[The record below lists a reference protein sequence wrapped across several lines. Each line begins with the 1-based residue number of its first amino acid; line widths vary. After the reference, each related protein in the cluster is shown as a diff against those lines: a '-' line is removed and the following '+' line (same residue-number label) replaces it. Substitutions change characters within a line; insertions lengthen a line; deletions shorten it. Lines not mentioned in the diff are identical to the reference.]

1 MNIDSDTISYVL
13 LAFGM
18 AAVTIYLA
26 SSVFCAVFYRERTD
40 VDQITMGVFL
50 ATVLAFL
57 L

>member
-1 MNIDSDTISYVL
+1 MNIDSDTISFIL

-18 AAVTIYLA
+18 AAVAVYLT
-26 SSVFCAVFYRERTD
+26 SSVFCAVFYRDRRD